1 MGELKVDLA
10 FEIHALAVLCAVEKA
25 DDKEGI
31 LRHSHKHGI
40 DRGCLKFAQ
49 IILLQI
55 VDC

>member
-1 MGELKVDLA
+1 MDLA